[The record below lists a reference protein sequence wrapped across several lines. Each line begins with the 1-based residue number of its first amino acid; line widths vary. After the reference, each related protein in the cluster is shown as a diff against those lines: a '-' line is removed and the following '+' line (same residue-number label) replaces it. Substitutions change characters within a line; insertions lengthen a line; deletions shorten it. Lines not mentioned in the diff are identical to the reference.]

1 MDIEGLG
8 ERQAMRFLEE
18 DLIDDVAD
26 IYDLTAERLEGLEGF
41 ARISA
46 ENLVESIERSKQ
58 RAFGSVL
65 FALGIP
71 GIGGVNAEALAD
83 HFGSIDALLAADAEE
98 IEAVDGIGPV
108 LAAQIGEA
116 LADERTA
123 DLIARLRER
132 GLRFEQASDRRTAG
146 GPLDGK
152 TLVLTGSLPGLSRD
166 EATRRI
172 KAAGG
177 KVTNSVS
184 KKTDYLIAGDGSGTK
199 LARAEE
205 LGTEILDEGALRTLL
220 AEG

>member
-71 GIGGVNAEALAD
+71 GIGGVNAEALARYP
-83 HFGSIDALLAADAEE
+83 AARDVVWVQEE
-98 IEAVDGIGPV
+98 PKNMGAYRHVQTQV
-108 LAAQIGEA
+108 
-116 LADERTA
+116 
-123 DLIARLRER
+123 RER
-132 GLRFEQASDRRTAG
+132 LELDLPYVGRDANATPAVASHRMHHQEQEKIMITAIGLPTAG
-146 GPLDGK
+146 EETPDIP
-152 TLVLTGSLPGLSRD
+152 PGQI
-166 EATRRI
+166 A
-172 KAAGG
+172 AAG
-177 KVTNSVS
+177 
-184 KKTDYLIAGDGSGTK
+184 
-199 LARAEE
+199 
-205 LGTEILDEGALRTLL
+205 
-220 AEG
+220 

>member
-132 GLRFEQASDRRTAG
+132 GLRF
-146 GPLDGK
+146 L
-152 TLVLTGSLPGLSRD
+152 
-166 EATRRI
+166 
-172 KAAGG
+172 
-177 KVTNSVS
+177 
-184 KKTDYLIAGDGSGTK
+184 
-199 LARAEE
+199 
-205 LGTEILDEGALRTLL
+205 
-220 AEG
+220 